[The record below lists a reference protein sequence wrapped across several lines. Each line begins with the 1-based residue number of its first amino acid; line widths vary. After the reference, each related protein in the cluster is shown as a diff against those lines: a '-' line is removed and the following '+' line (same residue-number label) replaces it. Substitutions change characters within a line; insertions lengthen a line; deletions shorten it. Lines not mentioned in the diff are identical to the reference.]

1 MSIPDPIRIH
11 GDVPDNVVRL
21 PRKSGPRKTN
31 RGRKFDPDPIRV
43 DDVAQLLTH
52 CTPQIP
58 GRYGYL
64 SAMRLR
70 ALIVILYRTGVR
82 ISEALAFIES
92 DVMNADQ
99 ALLVRHGKGDKRR
112 IVLIDEWG
120 WDELQTWMHLRTAR
134 QPDGTPDIPAG
145 ALIPVLRGRTAGQP
159 LSDTDA
165 RRQLRDLQ
173 ARAGIRRRI
182 APHQFR
188 HGFAVENFRE
198 GTNLLA
204 LQKQLGHAHLG
215 ITEIYLRG
223 IDPLTVL
230 EPIGRRQPPRIV
242 IPPQTGAPK

>member
-1 MSIPDPIRIH
+1 MSVSHATRSI
-11 GDVPDNVVRL
+11 GADVVPFP
-21 PRKSGPRKTN
+21 PRRKPKRTN
-31 RGRKFDPDPIRV
+31 RGRKFEPDPIRV
-43 DDVAQLLTH
+43 GDVAQLLEH
-52 CTPQIP
+52 CVPLVP

-70 ALIVILYRTGVR
+70 ALIVLLYRTGVR

-92 DVMNADQ
+92 DIMTDDQ

-120 WDELQTWMHLRTAR
+120 WTELQAWMRLRA
-134 QPDGTPDIPAG
+134 DIPAG
-145 ALIPVLRGRTAGQP
+145 AIIPIVRGRHAGQSM
-159 LSDTDA
+159 SDTDA

-173 ARAGIRRRI
+173 ARSGVRRRI

-198 GTNLLA
+198 GVNLLA

-230 EPIGRRQPPRIV
+230 EPIGHRPPPRIV
-242 IPPQTGAPK
+242 IPAPGIAD

>member
-1 MSIPDPIRIH
+1 MSVQHATHSI
-11 GDVPDNVVRL
+11 GADVVQFP
-21 PRKSGPRKTN
+21 PRRKPRRTN
-31 RGRKFDPDPIRV
+31 RGRKFPPDPIRV
-43 DDVAQLLTH
+43 DDVARLLEH
-52 CTPQIP
+52 CTPQVP

-92 DVMNADQ
+92 DIMASDQ

-112 IVLIDEWG
+112 IVMIDDWG
-120 WDELQTWMHLRTAR
+120 WQELQAWMRLRAE
-134 QPDGTPDIPAG
+134 IPAG
-145 ALIPVLRGRTAGQP
+145 AIIPIVRGHHAGQP

-188 HGFAVENFRE
+188 HGFSVETFRE
-198 GTNLLA
+198 GVNLLA
-204 LQKQLGHAHLG
+204 LQRQLGHAHLG
-215 ITEIYLRG
+215 ITELYLKG

-230 EPIGRRQPPRIV
+230 EPIGKRSAPRIV
-242 IPPQTGAPK
+242 IPSPGEHQ